1 MKFNL
6 NTQKKIKWKPLLI
19 FIFFIT
25 YNIHSQSYLDE
36 YDQLFIKEVKII
48 DYHRPD
54 NYFYVRAVS
63 SYFEIYPNIRQS
75 QSNISMINKD
85 NQIMFSVAVIHYP
98 EGKTRAQK
106 YLIATEDLN
115 RPNKKWLSSE
125 MDTRFSNKN
134 LLSVSHI
141 KKMNANRGYV
151 YNLKVRKNL
160 YLGIYPRCKKLIV
173 YKDNVGRA
181 EILFFYKYGQ
191 DDIVKQEIEKT
202 WGMIKFK

>member
-1 MKFNL
+1 MKRGF
-6 NTQKKIKWKPLLI
+6 QLLL
-19 FIFFIT
+19 FLLVAT
-25 YNIHSQSYLDE
+25 STHSQSYLDE
-36 YDQLFIKEVKII
+36 YDQLFVKEAKII
-48 DYHRPD
+48 NYHRPD
-54 NYFYVRAVS
+54 NYFYIS
-63 SYFEIYPNIRQS
+63 PISPYFEIYPNNRQS
-75 QSNISMINKD
+75 QCNISMINGD
-85 NQIMFSVAVIHYP
+85 NQIMITVAIIPYP

-125 MDTRFSNKN
+125 MDIRFSNKN
-134 LLSVSHI
+134 LIGVPQL
-141 KKMNANRGYV
+141 KKMNANRGYL

-191 DDIVKQEIEKT
+191 DDVVKQEIEKT
-202 WGMIKFK
+202 WGMLKFK

>member
-6 NTQKKIKWKPLLI
+6 NTQKERKWKLLFV
-19 FIFFIT
+19 FIFFIVFSMQ
-25 YNIHSQSYLDE
+25 SQSYLDE
-36 YDQLFIKEVKII
+36 YDQLFVKETKII

-54 NYFYVRAVS
+54 NYFYIRPID
-63 SYFEIYPNIRQS
+63 SYFEIYPTLQQS
-75 QSNISMINKD
+75 QCNISMINKE
-85 NQIMFSVAVIHYP
+85 NQIMITIAMIPYP
-98 EGKTRAQK
+98 KGNTRAQK

-115 RPNKKWLSSE
+115 RPHKKWLSSE
-125 MDTRFSNKN
+125 MDIHFSNTN
-134 LLSVSHI
+134 LIGVSQL
-141 KKMNANRGYV
+141 KKMNANRGYL

-191 DDIVKQEIEKT
+191 DDVVKQEIEKT
-202 WGMIKFK
+202 WGMLKFK